1 MLQGERGEESDGKA
15 GVARGMLAGSMSIV
29 RDVLRRIV
37 KNDYDNCLS
46 LEYSTMKSH
55 NLLRDVALGMSPLC
69 LASSRG
75 NAKAV
80 ACLLSTVGENLVERM
95 VELVDERRGRTPLM
109 WAAASG
115 HALVVRLLLGKN
127 ANYQRRTREGDD
139 AWTLAADGGHTSV
152 LVLLEEMRETN
163 DEGW

>member
-55 NLLRDVALGMSPLC
+55 NLLREVALGISTLC
-69 LASSRG
+69 VASFRW

-80 ACLLSTVGENLVERM
+80 ACLFSTVGENLVEN
-95 VELVDERRGRTPLM
+95 G
-109 WAAASG
+109 
-115 HALVVRLLLGKN
+115 
-127 ANYQRRTREGDD
+127 
-139 AWTLAADGGHTSV
+139 
-152 LVLLEEMRETN
+152 
-163 DEGW
+163 

>member
-1 MLQGERGEESDGKA
+1 VLQGERGEESDGKA

-55 NLLRDVALGMSPLC
+55 NLLRDVDLGISPLC

-80 ACLLSTVGENLVERM
+80 ACLLTVAR
-95 VELVDERRGRTPLM
+95 
-109 WAAASG
+109 
-115 HALVVRLLLGKN
+115 
-127 ANYQRRTREGDD
+127 
-139 AWTLAADGGHTSV
+139 
-152 LVLLEEMRETN
+152 
-163 DEGW
+163 